1 MHHPQS
7 PDHLPWTFW
16 ALFLAL
22 CALLLLA
29 GAVVRDLV
37 ALLLAP

>member
-1 MHHPQS
+1 MAGFV
-7 PDHLPWTFW
+7 PWTFW

-22 CALLLLA
+22 CALLLA